1 MVEDLCPSHESLAQW
16 FPSPQ
21 GAKDTN
27 YDVDTAS
34 NKDPLVPGTIAW
46 LESRKRSWRKQRANK
61 RLVDAEDFGLTEP
74 APFKQTRHISTRF
87 TFVTDVPLLPKPI
100 AWVTSHPQ
108 NKTLAWVDDSIMACY
123 RFIMAETG
131 LSQKNV
137 AIAF

>member
-1 MVEDLCPSHESLAQW
+1 MRTLPAVVATTMPLEMLVRTQLVSDTRDRHRTELLKLLPVIMVEDLCPSHKSLAQW

-61 RLVDAEDFGLTEP
+61 RLVDAENFGLTEP
-74 APFKQTRHISTRF
+74 APFKQTR
-87 TFVTDVPLLPKPI
+87 
-100 AWVTSHPQ
+100 
-108 NKTLAWVDDSIMACY
+108 
-123 RFIMAETG
+123 
-131 LSQKNV
+131 
-137 AIAF
+137 